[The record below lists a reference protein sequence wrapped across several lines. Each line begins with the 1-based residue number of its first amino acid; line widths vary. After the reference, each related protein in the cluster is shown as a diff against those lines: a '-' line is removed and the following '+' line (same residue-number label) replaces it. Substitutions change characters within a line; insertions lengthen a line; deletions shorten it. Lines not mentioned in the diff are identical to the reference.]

1 MLHATLPILPACGS
15 CTSSGY
21 PVTAGALLTHAS
33 LAQLA
38 VWQGA
43 MRTGSRRRSRTRP
56 YCCAAFAARAPASRF
71 RDGFNKFFQPSSA
84 STRAKRAERLCMVLR
99 CAARLRVC
107 LRVRDVERL
116 GRMVPITNHPHFTRR
131 CVNAAAQTICPRA
144 AHRTHGRRA
153 RADNTHAAGRATA
166 ACARGCT
173 RSTRPPPCPRCS
185 GGGAGGGLARDAPG
199 RAPDGQHAA
208 QQGCGHG
215 RLRALVL
222 RKAPR
227 GEPPMRP
234 VARAMTPAVRPA
246 KRAPPAARGR
256 HAVPAFARGRR
267 ARSGCGAGSAGAAHR
282 VWKGRGRQEHD
293 GRWGRASSDGGR
305 RGQTCAP
312 GPPTLPGERPGRRLP
327 SSVAT
332 SRRRG
337 AEGRA
342 GGCLV
347 RHERG
352 AKEFQGPMGM
362 HGARKAGSG
371 P

>member
-1 MLHATLPILPACGS
+1 MG
-15 CTSSGY
+15 
-21 PVTAGALLTHAS
+21 
-33 LAQLA
+33 
-38 VWQGA
+38 
-43 MRTGSRRRSRTRP
+43 
-56 YCCAAFAARAPASRF
+56 ASR
-71 RDGFNKFFQPSSA
+71 
-84 STRAKRAERLCMVLR
+84 
-99 CAARLRVC
+99 
-107 LRVRDVERL
+107 
-116 GRMVPITNHPHFTRR
+116 
-131 CVNAAAQTICPRA
+131 AQT
-144 AHRTHGRRA
+144 THTQR
-153 RADNTHAAGRATA
+153 RATA

-267 ARSGCGAGSAGAAHR
+267 ARSGCGAGCAGAAHR

-312 GPPTLPGERPGRRLP
+312 RPPTLPGERPGRRLP

-342 GGCLV
+342 GGCLL

-352 AKEFQGPMGM
+352 AKQFVLQMGM

-371 P
+371 PWSGWIGRTYPPLTSQEAARTAEPRPQRALSPTAAPPPGRRTTAFGLVTSDSGAPDRPNGRRAAHDGGACIPTCPKERFGRATAEAKPGNRRTSSRQHSRSRYSRALELYPSSGRVANL